1 MYNHRVDDVKGDED
15 KSPTEPSDETG
26 RFRQRRRTRAAIVA
40 AAADLLRAGR
50 TPSVN
55 DVAEAADVSRRTVYL
70 YFPTLDQLLL
80 DAAAGA
86 LSARTV
92 DAAVTSAA
100 TGDDVLARVD
110 ALVGSTVKL
119 APDTLPLGR
128 KIIKLT
134 VDSPPPEKGADAAKR
149 GYRRIQ
155 WIEQAVE
162 PLRER
167 LSQEQFD
174 RLVSAL
180 ALVIGWEAQI
190 VLQDVRGLGPDEEER
205 VVRWAARA
213 LVQAMLGELEA

>member
-1 MYNHRVDDVKGDED
+1 VDAA
-15 KSPTEPSDETG
+15 
-26 RFRQRRRTRAAIVA
+26 TR
-40 AAADLLRAGR
+40 LLAEGR
-50 TPSVN
+50 TPSVE
-55 DVAEAADVSRRTVYL
+55 DVAAAADVSRRTVYM

-80 DAAAGA
+80 DAAVGA
-86 LSARTV
+86 LSSRTV
-92 DAAVTSAA
+92 DEAVLGAA
-100 TGDDVLARVD
+100 TVEDVLARLD
-110 ALVGSTVKL
+110 ALVSATVKL

-134 VDSPPPEKGADAAKR
+134 VDAPAAKR

-190 VLQDVRGLGPDEEER
+190 ILQDVRGLGPAEEER
-205 VVRWAARA
+205 VAQWAARA
-213 LVQAMLGELEA
+213 LARAMLEEALP

>member
-1 MYNHRVDDVKGDED
+1 VDAATRLL
-15 KSPTEPSDETG
+15 TE
-26 RFRQRRRTRAAIVA
+26 
-40 AAADLLRAGR
+40 GR
-50 TPSVN
+50 TPSV
-55 DVAEAADVSRRTVYL
+55 DDIAAAADVSRRTVYM

-80 DAAAGA
+80 DAAVGA
-86 LSARTV
+86 LSARTI
-92 DAAVTSAA
+92 DAAVTGEAA
-100 TGDDVLARVD
+100 ADDAVARVE
-110 ALVGSTVKL
+110 ALVSATVKL

-134 VDSPPPEKGADAAKR
+134 VDAPAPSEGAGTGKR

-162 PLRER
+162 PLRRR

-190 VLQDVRGLGPDEEER
+190 VLEDVRGLGPVEEER
-205 VVRWAARA
+205 VVRWAARSLVHAMIEEASTDEA
-213 LVQAMLGELEA
+213 LP